1 MYTSLNLK
9 LLFNVRNVMDGFLC
23 DLRQGEHSVYL
34 ASVQTRVHL
43 YLLYFYLILTET
55 HKGFSTP
62 YEFLILSNISLFD
75 VSVVTDR
82 ILLHM

>member
-9 LLFNVRNVMDGFLC
+9 LLFNVRNVMEGFLC
-23 DLRQGEHSVYL
+23 DLRQGEHSVYW

-43 YLLYFYLILTET
+43 YLLYFY
-55 HKGFSTP
+55 
-62 YEFLILSNISLFD
+62 LILSNISLFD